1 MKYLID
7 LDDTIIY
14 STDLNNDAYN
24 YALRKYHLKTLE
36 KNGRITRED
45 IKPTLIKSRIILT
58 KQSYFCERWMP
69 YRVIY
74 NTALINKISIQNKND
89 CYIWTKANKNRAFYI
104 YKMCGLDK
112 YFTDIIFDKKVSF
125 NESIPFLLEKFSDDL
140 IIYENNT
147 EFFHNKSAVKI
158 DQITSNCFNVS
169 GFLIR
174 F

>member
-45 IKPTLIKSRIILT
+45 IKPSLIKNRIILT

-74 NTALINKISIQNKND
+74 NTALINKISILNKND

-104 YKMCGLDK
+104 YKTCGLDK
-112 YFTDIIFDKKVSF
+112 YFSDIIFDKKVSF
-125 NESIPFLLEKFSDDL
+125 DASIPSLLEKFSDNL
-140 IIYENNT
+140 TIYENDM
-147 EFFHNKSAVKI
+147 EFFYNKSAVKI
-158 DQITSNCFNVS
+158 EQITYSCFSVS
-169 GFLIR
+169 GF
-174 F
+174 